1 MRCMT
6 WLAMCI
12 GVGYWG
18 KMKHHSFWMG
28 FWVSLFLSPII
39 GVIVILLA
47 KGVKEQGGTRRKKMR
62 HGRIYNR

>member
-47 KGVKEQGGTRRKKMR
+47 KAEE
-62 HGRIYNR
+62 